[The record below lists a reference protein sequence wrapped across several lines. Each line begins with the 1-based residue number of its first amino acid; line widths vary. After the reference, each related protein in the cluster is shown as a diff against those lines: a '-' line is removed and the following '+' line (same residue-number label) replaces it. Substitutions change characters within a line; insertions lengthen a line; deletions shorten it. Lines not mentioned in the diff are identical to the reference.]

1 MIENAVR
8 FFLKVVCL
16 PLFLMA
22 CSAVPT
28 PAPVIAVV
36 TPPVATAVAKPPL
49 KIALVLGGG
58 GTRGFAHIGV
68 IKALEAQGITP
79 DIIVGTSAGSAIGA
93 LYAAGYTGFQLQKMS
108 IPMKEDK
115 VVDWTWPDRGLFTG
129 KPLENFIN
137 SAVKQRPLEKLN
149 RTFAV
154 VATDLASGEKIVFR
168 TGNTGLAVSASCAV
182 PGIFQPV
189 IINGRSY
196 VDGGLVSPVPVPE
209 ARALGA
215 DFVIAVNISNSP
227 RNNRTD
233 STVDVL
239 MQSFDIMSQTINR
252 SELPKA
258 DVVISPV
265 TQGISQDSL
274 DDRHLAILEGEKA
287 VAAILPELK
296 AKLERLRS
304 GH

>member
-1 MIENAVR
+1 MPKTSRTLRAFCASLLALLVAACAQVKPVEPPRAEAPPIQR
-8 FFLKVVCL
+8 PL
-16 PLFLMA
+16 P
-22 CSAVPT
+22 
-28 PAPVIAVV
+28 
-36 TPPVATAVAKPPL
+36 
-49 KIALVLGGG
+49 KIALALGGG
-58 GTRGFAHIGV
+58 GARGFAHIGV
-68 IKALEAQGITP
+68 IKALEAQGIVP

-93 LYAAGYTGFQLQKMS
+93 LYAAGYSGFQLQKMS
-108 IPMKEDK
+108 IPMKEGK
-115 VVDWTWPDRGLFTG
+115 VMDVSWPDRGLFTG

-137 SAVKQRPLEKLN
+137 GEVKKRPLEKLN

-154 VATDLASGEKIVFR
+154 VATDLATGEKVVFR

-189 IINGRSY
+189 VINGRSY
-196 VDGGLVSPVPVPE
+196 VDGGLVSPVPVAE

-215 DFVIAVNISNSP
+215 DFVIAVNISNPP

-233 STVDVL
+233 STLDVL

-252 SELPKA
+252 CELAKA
-258 DVVISPV
+258 DVVITPV
-265 TQGISQDSL
+265 TRGISQDSL

-287 VAAILPELK
+287 VAEILPELK
-296 AKLERLRS
+296 AKLERLRN